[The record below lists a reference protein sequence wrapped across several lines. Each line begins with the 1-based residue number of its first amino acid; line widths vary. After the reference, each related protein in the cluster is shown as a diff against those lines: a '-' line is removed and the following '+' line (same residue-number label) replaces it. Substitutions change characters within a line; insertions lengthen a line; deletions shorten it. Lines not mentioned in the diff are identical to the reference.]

1 MPRRADAQNLD
12 SLLDTMTNVV
22 GILIV
27 LMAVTQLTISDAM
40 QRIQKRAESGLAPAQ
55 RNLSALEE
63 RWAKLAAVD
72 ASGVRETEALDRQL
86 RALREEP
93 EALALLDTSP
103 ADIARDLGRS
113 RARIG
118 DLEKQ
123 IGEANEE
130 LANLQIRLDDEDSDD
145 EAPPVRLPD
154 PRPPPVGALQHVV
167 ICRYQRCF
175 HVDWPALVRSYRTGV
190 EAAVGVPPAMLR
202 LGQASRGLK
211 EYFDKRDI
219 GSRELRVRIDR
230 SSQYGPTWRL
240 EWRSDREGETPRE
253 LRGRASKY
261 RGGLRAHPPGSHYLL
276 FAVWSD
282 SFTAY
287 LAAREIAESA
297 GFSVGWEPWRREFI
311 RSVLRPPRFADPT
324 PID

>member
-1 MPRRADAQNLD
+1 
-12 SLLDTMTNVV
+12 MTNVV

-40 QRIQKRAESGLAPAQ
+40 ERIQNRAESGLAPAQ
-55 RNLSALEE
+55 QKLSALEE
-63 RWAKLAAVD
+63 QWAKLASAD
-72 ASGVRETEALDRQL
+72 ASGVGQSEALDRQL

-93 EALALLDTSP
+93 ELRALLDTSP
-103 ADIARDLGRS
+103 ADIARGLGRS
-113 RARIG
+113 RARVG
-118 DLEKQ
+118 ELEKQ
-123 IGEANEE
+123 IAEANEE
-130 LANLQIRLDDEDSDD
+130 LANLQIRIDEEDSDD
-145 EAPPVRLPD
+145 ETPPVRLPD
-154 PRPPPVGALQHVV
+154 PRPPPVGARQRVV
-167 ICRYQRCF
+167 LCRYQRCF
-175 HVDWPALVRSYRTGV
+175 HVDWPALVRSYRAGV

-202 LGQASRGLK
+202 LGQASSGLK

-240 EWRSDREGETPRE
+240 EWRSERQGETPRE
-253 LRGRASKY
+253 LRGYGSKY
-261 RGGLRAHPPGSHYLL
+261 RGGLLASPPTSHYLL

-287 LAAREIAESA
+287 LAAREIAERA
-297 GFSVGWEPWRREFI
+297 GYSVGWEPWQNEFT

-324 PID
+324 PVD